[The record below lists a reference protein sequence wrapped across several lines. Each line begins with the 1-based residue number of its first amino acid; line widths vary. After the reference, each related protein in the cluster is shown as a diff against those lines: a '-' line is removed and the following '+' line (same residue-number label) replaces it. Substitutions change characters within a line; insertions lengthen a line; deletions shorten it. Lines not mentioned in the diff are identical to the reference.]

1 MMKNGIIEFCP
12 VSLYNQRFDQTFP
25 ATEQIRLK
33 RTFKLSN
40 LPIVMFKHFLLEL
53 YSTVHGR
60 VLYSLMCLEVDSDWI
75 VVSKCVGQL

>member
-1 MMKNGIIEFCP
+1 MKNGIIEFCP

-40 LPIVMFKHFLLEL
+40 LPKGMFKRFLL
-53 YSTVHGR
+53 YSNVHER
-60 VLYSLMCLEVDSDWI
+60 VLHSMM
-75 VVSKCVGQL
+75 